1 MWEFLMASI
10 LISSL
15 KAMPSLGLRSAV
27 ILLSTLFLVGVAILA
42 FLPETK
48 GRPLPE

>member
-1 MWEFLMASI
+1 M
-10 LISSL
+10 
-15 KAMPSLGLRSAV
+15 KAVVDLREAV
-27 ILLSTLFLVGVAILA
+27 SLLSLLFLAGLVLLC